1 MVNRDKMEDWFYFG
15 IFLIA
20 MLFAFIAV
28 VNLYSSIDRLIDIWF
43 DYRYRPRFQTLF
55 SLSPFFDKNQAKKV
69 PQPSS
74 VDPAHF

>member
-43 DYRYRPRFQTLF
+43 DYRYRPIFQTLF
-55 SLSPFFDKNQAKKV
+55 SLSVLAISLYFIRERLIK
-69 PQPSS
+69 
-74 VDPAHF
+74 